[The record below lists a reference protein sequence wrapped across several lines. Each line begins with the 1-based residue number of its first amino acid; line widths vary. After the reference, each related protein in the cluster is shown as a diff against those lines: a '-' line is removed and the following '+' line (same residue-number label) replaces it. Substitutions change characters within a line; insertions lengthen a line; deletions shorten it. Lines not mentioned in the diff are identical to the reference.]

1 MSSFISI
8 NFKQYANVSLLHH
21 NNRSDNKNPP
31 DFLNEV
37 DRVGN
42 DLDLDSVAKFITLR
56 DKANKSMIDKR
67 NGARGG
73 IRGFKKN
80 SRPLIDGVMALGR
93 EQVKKLINKYGV
105 KDAQKLFREAVEVF
119 AEKVSR
125 ETGLTFVCANGHFDE
140 GHYKKDTEL
149 AFENFH
155 YHITFLDYDFENKT
169 TVMRKFR
176 KTNPI
181 WSKFQDLAFESFKAL
196 DFERGTKSELKHIPS
211 QEYKALKVK
220 AEKETMAELDSID
233 EQIDYLDLAQI
244 AKLKEKHKDNKLIKR
259 ALDYA
264 YRLKALEAKEEA
276 LEAKIKA
283 QDYLNTTIAKLFT
296 NDELSTD
303 EADVIYSL
311 IQNDLINIGNLTDT
325 QKIEV
330 VNKSTLTKT
339 NSAKPKF

>member
-93 EQVKKLINKYGV
+93 EQVKKLIKKYGV
-105 KDAQKLFREAVEVF
+105 KEAQRLLRESVLDF
-119 AEKVSR
+119 ADKVSR

-140 GHYKKDTEL
+140 GHYKKSGDVL
-149 AFENFH
+149 ENFH
-155 YHITFLDYDFENKT
+155 YHISFLDYDFENKT
-169 TVMRKFR
+169 TVMRKYR
-176 KTNPI
+176 KNSPI
-181 WSKFQDLAFESFKAL
+181 WSKFQDLAFDSFKGL
-196 DFERGTKSELKHIPS
+196 NFERGKKSEAKHISS
-211 QEYKALKVK
+211 QDYKALKVK
-220 AEKETMAELDSID
+220 AENETLAELDSI
-233 EQIDYLDLAQI
+233 EEHLDYLDLAQI
-244 AKLKEKHKDNKLIKR
+244 AKLKEMHKDNKLIKR

-264 YRLKALEAKEEA
+264 YRLKALEGKEQV

-283 QDYLNTTIAKLFT
+283 QDYLNSTISKLFS
-296 NDELSTD
+296 NDELTED
-303 EADVIYSL
+303 EANVIYSL
-311 IQNDLINIGNLTDT
+311 IQNDLINPG
-325 QKIEV
+325 
-330 VNKSTLTKT
+330 TLTTAQKT
-339 NSAKPKF
+339 KMIDKTTLIKSKAPSPKH